1 MKILDIITGEKP
13 SLSFEVFPP
22 KTSATY
28 ESVRSAAEAIA
39 DLHPSYMSVTYGAGG
54 GTSAYTMD
62 IAQCIQAKGVPSLA
76 HLSMCWRC
84 AATFRTG
91 WTWTIWNIIMPAS

>member
-28 ESVRSAAEAIA
+28 ESVRSAAE
-39 DLHPSYMSVTYGAGG
+39 
-54 GTSAYTMD
+54 
-62 IAQCIQAKGVPSLA
+62 VPFSKRKTDA
-76 HLSMCWRC
+76 H
-84 AATFRTG
+84 TT
-91 WTWTIWNIIMPAS
+91 